1 MTAELEGS
9 LEDVGLSGV
18 GTAMGPMGAFEQPV
32 GSLGL
37 VSLEPLVA
45 SLAADIV
52 ASAEF
57 GVGEEARGGLED
69 ESLAFVH
76 GIGLQ
81 PWHGQL
87 QERVEGA
94 PRYGSRLS
102 PIRGEKSVT
111 YQW

>member
-94 PRYGSRLS
+94 PRYGTRLS